1 MPPTE
6 AGTAMSYEISDT
18 ETRRRPDEDRA
29 REWLKRQLEW
39 EEILVSLRDSGDR
52 SARRRPPGREAA
64 AA

>member
-1 MPPTE
+1 
-6 AGTAMSYEISDT
+6 MSHETSET

-39 EEILVSLRDSGDR
+39 EEILLALRDSGDR
-52 SARRRPPGREAA
+52 SARRHPPGREAA